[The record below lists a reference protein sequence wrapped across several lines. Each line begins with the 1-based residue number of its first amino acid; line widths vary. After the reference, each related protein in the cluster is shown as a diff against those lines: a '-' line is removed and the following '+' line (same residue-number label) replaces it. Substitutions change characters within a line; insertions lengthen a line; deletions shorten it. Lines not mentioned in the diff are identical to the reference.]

1 MRHLLPIALLA
12 LALAG
17 CGTASQSSSVDNFSD
32 PNQRAIAQK
41 IEDLE
46 DAGKRNKPDDICSD
60 ILSAKLVGELD
71 SAGTDCATEMKK
83 AIEDANDFDL
93 DVRKVTINGDT
104 ATAEVRQGTD
114 GPTEEMQFA
123 REKGQW
129 RATALSSG

>member
-1 MRHLLPIALLA
+1 MNRAVPFAVLALL
-12 LALAG
+12 LAG

-32 PNQRAIAQK
+32 PNEKAVAQK
-41 IEDLE
+41 VEDLE
-46 DAGKRNKPDDICSD
+46 QAGKRNKPDDICSD
-60 ILSAKLVGELD
+60 ILSAKVVSDLD

-93 DVRKVTINGDT
+93 DVTKVTVNGDT
-104 ATAEVRQGTD
+104 ATATVRRGSE

-129 RATALSSG
+129 RATALSG

>member
-1 MRHLLPIALLA
+1 MKRAVPFAALV

-17 CGTASQSSSVDNFSD
+17 CGTTSQSSSVDNFSD
-32 PNQRAIAQK
+32 PDQKAVAQK

-46 DAGKRNKPDDICSD
+46 SAGKRNKPDDICSD
-60 ILSAKLVGELD
+60 ILSAKVVSDLD

-93 DVRKVTINGDT
+93 DVTKVTVNGDT
-104 ATAEVRQGTD
+104 ATATVRRGSE

-123 REKGQW
+123 REKGGW
-129 RATALSSG
+129 RATALSG

>member
-1 MRHLLPIALLA
+1 MRQHL

-17 CGTASQSSSVDNFSD
+17 CGTTSQSSSVDNFSD
-32 PNQRAIAQK
+32 PDEKAVAQK

-46 DAGKRNKPDDICSD
+46 SAGKRNKPDDICSD
-60 ILSAKLVGELD
+60 ILSAKVVSDLG

-93 DVRKVTINGDT
+93 DVTKVTVNGDT
-104 ATAEVRQGTD
+104 ATATVRRGSE

-123 REKGQW
+123 REKGGW
-129 RATALSSG
+129 RATALSG

>member
-1 MRHLLPIALLA
+1 MKCALPLA
-12 LALAG
+12 VLVLALAG

-32 PNQRAIAQK
+32 PNEKAVAQK

-60 ILSAKLVGELD
+60 ILSAKLVSELD
-71 SAGTDCATEMKK
+71 SAGTDCSTEMKK
-83 AIEDANDFDL
+83 AIEDANEFDL
-93 DVRKVTINGDT
+93 DVTKVTVNGDT
-104 ATAEVRQGTD
+104 ATATVRRGSD

-129 RATALSSG
+129 RATALSG

>member
-1 MRHLLPIALLA
+1 MKRAVPFAVLV

-32 PNQRAIAQK
+32 PNERAIAQK

-60 ILSAKLVGELD
+60 ILSARLVSELD

-83 AIEDANDFDL
+83 AIEDANEFDL
-93 DVRKVTINGDT
+93 DVTKVTVNGDT
-104 ATAEVRQGTD
+104 ATATVRRGDD

-129 RATALSSG
+129 RATALSG

>member
-1 MRHLLPIALLA
+1 MKRAVPLALLL

-17 CGTASQSSSVDNFSD
+17 CGTASQSSSVDNFKDS
-32 PNQRAIAQK
+32 NQRAVAQK
-41 IEDLE
+41 VEDLE

-60 ILSAKLVGELD
+60 ILSSKLVGELD

-93 DVRKVTINGDT
+93 EVTKVTINGDT
-104 ATAEVRQGTD
+104 ATAEVRRGD
-114 GPTEEMQFA
+114 SGPTEQMQFA

-129 RATALSSG
+129 RATALSG